1 MELQLEELL
10 QKQYDLRHGGIKGH
24 YLRWQVYLW
33 LPALNC
39 LYKILILLFIVH
51 YL

>member
-24 YLRWQVYLW
+24 
-33 LPALNC
+33 
-39 LYKILILLFIVH
+39 
-51 YL
+51 